1 MAAEGPTYV
10 AVLASVA
17 EGHKHMT
24 CPSVSWQV
32 TVLQGF
38 SAQQLVEAATP
49 RERLSIK
56 NVAAWGIVQAP
67 RPPGWGPRPQK
78 PTRLVLGQHDFWGLS
93 LS

>member
-56 NVAAWGIVQAP
+56 NVAAWGYSAGSKTSRVGPQATETHKA
-67 RPPGWGPRPQK
+67 GFGS
-78 PTRLVLGQHDFWGLS
+78 T
-93 LS
+93 